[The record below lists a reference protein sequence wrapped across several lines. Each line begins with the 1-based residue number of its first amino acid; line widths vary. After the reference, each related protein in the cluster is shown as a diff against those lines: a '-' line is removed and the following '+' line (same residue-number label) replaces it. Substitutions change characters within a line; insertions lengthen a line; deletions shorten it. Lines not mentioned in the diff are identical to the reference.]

1 MKPIDIQ
8 IEKHPWQPFLPT
20 NAKIL
25 FLGTFPPKE
34 NRWGIDFYYPNKI
47 NDFWRIMGMVFFNR
61 SDYFINDESKQ
72 FDKTKIIKHLTK
84 TGIALGDTGYEVKRL
99 KDNASDKYLE
109 IVTPINLNE
118 VLAKI
123 PSCTTIASTGQ
134 KAAEIISTITQ
145 SPIPQIGKS
154 TLIKFNNRDLRIY
167 RMPSTSRAYPLAIDK
182 KTAYYR
188 AMFKEINLL

>member
-1 MKPIDIQ
+1 MKFIDVQ
-8 IEKHPWQPFLPT
+8 IEKHPWQPFLPI
-20 NAKIL
+20 NSKIL

-61 SDYFINDESKQ
+61 YDYFIDEKSKQ
-72 FDKTKIIKHLTK
+72 FDKNRIIKHLTK
-84 TGIALGDTGYEVKRL
+84 RGIALGDTGYEVKRL
-99 KDNASDKYLE
+99 KDNAADKYLE

-123 PSCTTIASTGQ
+123 PLCTTIASTGQ
-134 KAAEIISTITQ
+134 KAAEIISAITQ

-154 TLIKFNNRDLRIY
+154 TLIKFNNRNIRIY

-182 KTAYYR
+182 KTIYYKT
-188 AMFKEINLL
+188 MFNEIYLL